1 MSCSALGFIGANAL
15 ESFKPQSH
23 FELTGPRVNSEYYPG
38 WLDMWGE
45 PHANVNKLDVS
56 KTLDDMLAINA
67 SVSMYMF
74 HGGTSFGFT
83 SGIKSLKSQCIIAW

>member
-1 MSCSALGFIGANAL
+1 M
-15 ESFKPQSH
+15 
-23 FELTGPRVNSEYYPG
+23 NSEFYPG

-45 PHANVNKLDVS
+45 PHSTVDKEDVV

-83 SGIKSLKSQCIIAW
+83 SGTYEQ

>member
-1 MSCSALGFIGANAL
+1 MNRSLSGANAI

-23 FELTGPRVNSEYYPG
+23 FELAGPRVNSEYYPG

-45 PHANVNKLDVS
+45 PHAKVNKNDVA

-83 SGIKSLKSQCIIAW
+83 SGDNILYMVNKYN

>member
-1 MSCSALGFIGANAL
+1 
-15 ESFKPQSH
+15 
-23 FELTGPRVNSEYYPG
+23 
-38 WLDMWGE
+38 MWGE
-45 PHANVNKLDVS
+45 PHSTVDKEDVV

-83 SGIKSLKSQCIIAW
+83 SGINEQ